1 MLGHRNRLSQ
11 GGNTQ
16 LVRNWYLKC
25 QKEAVSVSAACVCFA
40 LNSPIITTLRMG
52 LNLLIHIHMK
62 GQSQMGKT
70 LAKYGFQLLAVLQQH
85 TANSVQSSSVLGQT
99 QVSSSEGSRARL
111 LLSRALVFPPP
122 PPTMLSSQRVFCFN
136 ARFDTG

>member
-1 MLGHRNRLSQ
+1 M
-11 GGNTQ
+11 
-16 LVRNWYLKC
+16 
-25 QKEAVSVSAACVCFA
+25 SAACVCFA
-40 LNSPIITTLRMG
+40 LDSPIITTLRMG

-85 TANSVQSSSVLGQT
+85 TANSVQSSSMLGQT

-111 LLSRALVFPPP
+111 LLSRALVSPPP
-122 PPTMLSSQRVFCFN
+122 PPPQQCSVAREFSVLMLALTLGESTLS
-136 ARFDTG
+136 